1 MVTTNAVLLFTCQL
15 PAGITAKATI
25 ADMEPETFEL
35 MLGWMYGTIDVVLPL
50 DQAVDVYVASDR
62 LGMTALHDA
71 CAHII
76 AQTLPGIPSSCCIE
90 NVVGLWHFATVIQ
103 SEVVIKVSTAS
114 HHLYRLACTSCAKHA
129 MGWMVFKHYK
139 HYTCCSMG
147 GNYVNK
153 CNPWLVIGAAAS
165 SWECICD

>member
-1 MVTTNAVLLFTCQL
+1 MGTSVSILTDFTVMSPCGVTHSVVTTNAVLLLNCQL

-71 CAHII
+71 CAHNHCTDF
-76 AQTLPGIPSSCCIE
+76 ARHLQLPT
-90 NVVGLWHFATVIQ
+90 H
-103 SEVVIKVSTAS
+103 
-114 HHLYRLACTSCAKHA
+114 
-129 MGWMVFKHYK
+129 
-139 HYTCCSMG
+139 
-147 GNYVNK
+147 
-153 CNPWLVIGAAAS
+153 
-165 SWECICD
+165 